1 MGAAQDAD
9 ANDWPSDGEQTV
21 TDRDQTL
28 IFSLNGDSSQ
38 PERFG
43 SYDDFTPAES
53 QPAGFAPGLVSLG
66 FIKAAVRR
74 SALFVSVAALAGLI
88 LGLGAYT
95 ATPHHYQAAA
105 TILLTHGPY
114 EDVQTAANN
123 NQVLAKTRTVA
134 ASAEHD
140 LGLQQ
145 SVSSFLAS
153 YTVTAITDRVLV
165 ITASAPTAGQAVQRA
180 SAVGGAFLTFRAAG
194 MQDEQSL
201 VVQSLDQQVTA
212 AQQRVSAINAQI
224 SKLSGGV
231 DAVAQQPEIS
241 GLQAQL
247 KVATSALGSLEQA
260 VTGNQTT
267 TLPAVTAA
275 LKGSQ
280 VLSVAA
286 LPRSKLKPLATY
298 ALAGLI
304 AALALSLSIVLVR
317 ALVSDRLRQR
327 DDIAYALDAPVKL
340 SVGPLRARRWR
351 PAWPG
356 RAARRK
362 AGMRR
367 VIAHL
372 QNSVPRSIRG
382 PAALATVAVDNA
394 PVAARAVA
402 ALATFY
408 ASKGQQVVVADL
420 SRGAHLARLL
430 RVKRP
435 GVHTVTRNGVS
446 YTVTVPE
453 RDYAAPAGPLRA
465 ASPAEGPAGPVPG
478 GDAYS
483 AAEVLLT
490 LVTLDPALGGDHLA
504 TWATKAVVLVS
515 TGLSSAERIRGVGE
529 MIRLAGTR
537 LDSVVLIGADSSDES
552 LGRARRSDEQA
563 DVGALSN

>member
-1 MGAAQDAD
+1 MGATQDAD

-28 IFSLNGDSSQ
+28 IFSLNGDNSQ

-43 SYDDFTPAES
+43 SYDDFTSES
-53 QPAGFAPGLVSLG
+53 QPADFAPGLVSLG

-95 ATPHHYQAAA
+95 ATPHHYQASA

-123 NQVLAKTRTVA
+123 NQALAQTRTVA

-145 SVSSFLAS
+145 SVSSFLS
-153 YTVTAITDRVLV
+153 TYTVTAITDRVLV
-165 ITASAPTAGQAVQRA
+165 ITASAPTASQAVQRA

-194 MQDEQSL
+194 MQDEQNL
-201 VVQSLDQQVTA
+201 VVQSLDQQVKA

-231 DAVAQQPEIS
+231 DAAVQQPEIS

-260 VTGNQTT
+260 VTNSQTT
-267 TLPAVTAA
+267 TLPAMTAA

-298 ALAGLI
+298 ALVGLI
-304 AALALSLSIVLVR
+304 AGLALSLGLVLVR

-340 SVGPLRARRWR
+340 SVGPLRRWR

-356 RAARRK
+356 RARRK
-362 AGMRR
+362 VGMRR

-408 ASKGQQVVVADL
+408 AGKGQQVVVADL

-446 YTVTVPE
+446 FTVTVPE
-453 RDYAAPAGPLRA
+453 RDDAAPAGPLRA
-465 ASPAEGPAGPVPG
+465 AAPAEGAAGSSGPVPG

-483 AAEVLLT
+483 SAEVLLT

-563 DVGALSN
+563 GVGALSN

>member
-1 MGAAQDAD
+1 M
-9 ANDWPSDGEQTV
+9 

-28 IFSLNGDSSQ
+28 IFSLNGDNSQ

-43 SYDDFTPAES
+43 SYDDFTSAES
-53 QPAGFAPGLVSLG
+53 QPADFAPGLVSLG

-95 ATPHHYQAAA
+95 ATPHHYQASA

-123 NQVLAKTRTVA
+123 NQALAKTRTVA

-140 LGLQQ
+140 LGLPQ
-145 SVSSFLAS
+145 SVSSFLS
-153 YTVTAITDRVLV
+153 TYTVTAITDRVLV
-165 ITASAPTAGQAVQRA
+165 ITASAPTASQAVQRA

-194 MQDEQSL
+194 MQDEQNL
-201 VVQSLDQQVTA
+201 VVQSLDQQVKA

-231 DAVAQQPEIS
+231 DAAAKQPEIS

-247 KVATSALGSLEQA
+247 KVATNALGSLEQA
-260 VTGNQTT
+260 VTNNQTT
-267 TLPAVTAA
+267 TLPAMTAA

-286 LPRSKLKPLATY
+286 LARSKLKPLATY
-298 ALAGLI
+298 ALVGLI
-304 AALALSLSIVLVR
+304 AGLALSLGLVLVR

-340 SVGPLRARRWR
+340 SVGPLRRWR

-362 AGMRR
+362 VGMRR

-372 QNSVPRSIRG
+372 QNSVPRSIKG

-446 YTVTVPE
+446 FTVTVPE
-453 RDYAAPAGPLRA
+453 RDDAAPAGPLRA
-465 ASPAEGPAGPVPG
+465 ASPAEGPAGPAPG
-478 GDAYS
+478 ADAYS
-483 AAEVLLT
+483 SAEVLLT

-537 LDSVVLIGADSSDES
+537 LDSAVLIGADSSDES
-552 LGRARRSDEQA
+552 LGRASRSGDQA
-563 DVGALSN
+563 GVGARSN

>member
-1 MGAAQDAD
+1 MGATQDAD

-28 IFSLNGDSSQ
+28 IFSLNGDNSQ

-43 SYDDFTPAES
+43 SYDDFTSES
-53 QPAGFAPGLVSLG
+53 QPADFAPGLVSLG

-95 ATPHHYQAAA
+95 ATPHHYQASA

-123 NQVLAKTRTVA
+123 NQALAQTRTVA

-145 SVSSFLAS
+145 SVSSFLS
-153 YTVTAITDRVLV
+153 TYTVTAITDRVLV
-165 ITASAPTAGQAVQRA
+165 ITASAPTASQAVQRA

-194 MQDEQSL
+194 MQDEQNL
-201 VVQSLDQQVTA
+201 VVQSLDQQVKA

-231 DAVAQQPEIS
+231 DAAVQQPEIS

-260 VTGNQTT
+260 VTNSQTT
-267 TLPAVTAA
+267 TLPAMTAA

-298 ALAGLI
+298 ALVGLI
-304 AALALSLSIVLVR
+304 AGLALSLGLVLVR

-327 DDIAYALDAPVKL
+327 DDIAYALGNRHREAHAVAGHRVNSRALDPQQPRQVSTPGEISHHDLLALARVERSQRRYGSRRHRRVVHGHGGQGGRAPDTPRHGVLQVRDDAPHAHL
-340 SVGPLRARRWR
+340 P
-351 PAWPG
+351 PG
-356 RAARRK
+356 R
-362 AGMRR
+362 
-367 VIAHL
+367 
-372 QNSVPRSIRG
+372 
-382 PAALATVAVDNA
+382 
-394 PVAARAVA
+394 
-402 ALATFY
+402 
-408 ASKGQQVVVADL
+408 
-420 SRGAHLARLL
+420 
-430 RVKRP
+430 
-435 GVHTVTRNGVS
+435 
-446 YTVTVPE
+446 
-453 RDYAAPAGPLRA
+453 PAGPGRPPA
-465 ASPAEGPAGPVPG
+465 A
-478 GDAYS
+478 
-483 AAEVLLT
+483 
-490 LVTLDPALGGDHLA
+490 
-504 TWATKAVVLVS
+504 
-515 TGLSSAERIRGVGE
+515 
-529 MIRLAGTR
+529 
-537 LDSVVLIGADSSDES
+537 
-552 LGRARRSDEQA
+552 
-563 DVGALSN
+563 